1 VIIFLLSPALYARLY
16 RCRAWLNNNS
26 PSLQKPSVSENK
38 RVDWGKRDQE
48 VKMQVEKAVQ
58 EILQKD
64 KPERVTLR
72 KVGVMTGLKAL
83 LEHKLDKL
91 PLTKTYLQETV
102 ESVEMFQDR
111 RAIAVLEQQGEEVK
125 AWKIMRI
132 AGLRNNCLEKVEN
145 ITK

>member
-1 VIIFLLSPALYARLY
+1 M
-16 RCRAWLNNNS
+16 
-26 PSLQKPSVSENK
+26 
-38 RVDWGKRDQE
+38 DWGKRDQE

>member
-1 VIIFLLSPALYARLY
+1 
-16 RCRAWLNNNS
+16 LNDNS
-26 PSLQKPSVSENK
+26 PSSQKPPVSVNK
-38 RVDWGKRDQE
+38 RVDWGKRDRD
-48 VKMQVEKAVQ
+48 VKILVEKAVQ

-111 RAIAVLEQQGEEVK
+111 RIRWAIAVLEQQGEEVK

-132 AGLRNNCLEKVEN
+132 AGLRNNCLERVEK
-145 ITK
+145 IIY